1 MRTLALDLETYSGV
15 DLTKSGVYAY
25 TNSSGFEI
33 LLLAYAF
40 DDDPVEIIDLAS
52 GEKVTDEVWE
62 ALINSEVVKTAFN
75 ANFERTCLARYFNTP
90 MPPEEWR
97 CSQAHALTLGLPAS
111 LEGVAKC
118 LKLSQK
124 KMQEGK
130 QLIRFFSMPC
140 KPTKTNGGR
149 TRNLPEHDLEK
160 WELFKT
166 YCKQDVEVERSIRQK
181 LNNYPM
187 PEQEL
192 KLWYLDQRS
201 VYCNAQAIRYAVYHS
216 DKLNLKGADIYYFPG
231 FNRDHS
237 GFAEMVFL

>member
-25 TNSSGFEI
+25 TNSSDFEI

-90 MPPEEWR
+90 MLPEEWH

-140 KPTKTNGGR
+140 KPTKTNGRIYR
-149 TRNLPEHDLEK
+149 TG
-160 WELFKT
+160 
-166 YCKQDVEVERSIRQK
+166 
-181 LNNYPM
+181 
-187 PEQEL
+187 
-192 KLWYLDQRS
+192 S
-201 VYCNAQAIRYAVYHS
+201 VR
-216 DKLNLKGADIYYFPG
+216 
-231 FNRDHS
+231 
-237 GFAEMVFL
+237 